1 MKLNAA
7 QLEAVNYIGGPCLV
21 LAGAGSG
28 KTRVITQKIV
38 HLISECSYSA
48 RNICAVTF
56 TNKAAKEMKERISA
70 ALSPDVIK
78 GLRVSTFH
86 SLGLEIIRHEYYS
99 LGISPNFSLFDE
111 YDSMSVMK
119 EIIEKAQGDL
129 SKDELKN
136 KCIYWLGAVSRF
148 KNDLRSPEEIL
159 EDRDPESQIAGLIY
173 SEYQHMMNSCN
184 AIDFDDLIYRTVR
197 LFRSNQDVLTRW
209 RSRIRYLLVDEY
221 QDTNQSQYE
230 LIRLLVSENQRFT
243 VVGDDDQSIYSWRG
257 AQPEN
262 IPRLRKDFPNLR
274 VIMLEENYRSCG
286 RILKCAN
293 ALIAH
298 NPHEY
303 IKKLHSGLEFGK
315 PIRVIEIP
323 KADQEGKK
331 LVTDLLGHHY
341 RYRTRFQDYAVLY
354 RGNYQSREIQK
365 ALAESN
371 IPYRVIGG
379 TSFFALSEIKD
390 FMCYLRVLVNDDD
403 NRAFLRIINTPRR
416 EIGAV
421 ALEHI
426 GKFAES
432 CSISLMQACM
442 DPRLRENIPARE
454 AGKFMGFAELVMK
467 LRKDLSGSHAHE
479 ILRALPDTLGYTDWL
494 RTDSGS
500 EKSAEFRIDN
510 VMTLVDWVE
519 RSMSGGPDSDDGPL
533 SFEEAVTRMALRELL
548 DREEQDF
555 ELDEV
560 QLMTLHSSKGL
571 EFPFVYMIGMEE
583 GLLPHKSAVE
593 TGNVEEERRLAYV
606 GMTRARQELTFMLCQ
621 ERKSRDQRD
630 RVCPEPSRFLK
641 ELPAE
646 DLDWKENGSLMT
658 RQERSDMLDAFFKD
672 AQAFLDRQ

>member
-56 TNKAAKEMKERISA
+56 TNKAAREMKERISA
-70 ALSPDVIK
+70 ALSPDEIK

-136 KCIYWLGAVSRF
+136 KCLYWLGAVSRF
-148 KNDLRSPEEIL
+148 KNDLRSPEEVL
-159 EDRDPESQIAGLIY
+159 QDRDPESQIAGLIY
-173 SEYQHMMNSCN
+173 SEYQRMMSSCN
-184 AIDFDDLIYRTVR
+184 AIDFDDLIYKTVR

-262 IPRLRKDFPNLR
+262 IPRLREDFANLR

-303 IKKLHSGLEFGK
+303 VKKLHSGLEFGK

-341 RYRTRFQDYAVLY
+341 RYRTHFHDYAVLY

-371 IPYRVIGG
+371 IPFRVIGG

-432 CSISLMQACM
+432 HNLSLMQACM
-442 DPRLRENIPARE
+442 DSRLRENIPARE
-454 AGKFMGFAELVMK
+454 AGKFSGFAELVMK

-479 ILRALPDTLGYTDWL
+479 VLRALPDTLGYTEWL
-494 RTDSGS
+494 RVDSGS
-500 EKSAEFRIDN
+500 EKGAEFRIDN
-510 VMTLVDWVE
+510 VQTLVDWVE
-519 RSMSGGPDSDDGPL
+519 RAMSGGSGGDEGPQT
-533 SFEEAVTRMALRELL
+533 FEEAVTRMALRELL

-641 ELPAE
+641 ELPPE

-658 RQERSDMLDAFFKD
+658 KQERSDMLDAFFKD
-672 AQAFLDRQ
+672 AQAFLDKK

>member
-1 MKLNAA
+1 MRLNAA

-38 HLISECSYSA
+38 HLISNCSYSA

-56 TNKAAKEMKERISA
+56 TNKASKEMKERISA

-86 SLGLEIIRHEYYS
+86 SLGLEIIRHEYAA

-111 YDSMSVMK
+111 YDSLSVMK
-119 EIIEKAQGDL
+119 EIMEKAQGDL
-129 SKDELKN
+129 TKDELRD
-136 KCIYWLGAVSRF
+136 KCHYWLGAISRF
-148 KNDLRSPEEIL
+148 KNDLKSPEEIL

-173 SEYQHMMNSCN
+173 SEYQHMMKSCN
-184 AIDFDDLIYRTVR
+184 AIDFDDLIYKTVK
-197 LFRSNQDVLTRW
+197 LFRDNEEALTRW
-209 RSRIRYLLVDEY
+209 RYRIRYLLVDEY

-262 IPRLRKDFPNLR
+262 IPKLRTDFPNLR

-303 IKKLHSGLEFGK
+303 IKKLRSGLEFGK
-315 PIRVIEIP
+315 PLRVIEIP
-323 KADQEGKK
+323 HADQEGKK

-341 RYRTRFQDYAVLY
+341 RYRTKFQDYAILY

-371 IPYRVIGG
+371 IPFRVIGG
-379 TSFFALSEIKD
+379 TSFFAQSEIKD

-421 ALEHI
+421 SLEHI
-426 GKFAES
+426 GKFAEDNHL
-432 CSISLMQACM
+432 SLMQACM
-442 DPRLRENIPARE
+442 DPRLTGSIPGRE
-454 AGKFMGFAELVMK
+454 AGKFIAFAENIQR
-467 LRKDLSGSHAHE
+467 LRRDLSGTRAHE
-479 ILRALPDTLGYTDWL
+479 TLRNLPDALGYADWL
-494 RTDSGS
+494 RADSGS

-510 VMTLVDWVE
+510 VMTLIDWVD
-519 RSMSGGPDSDDGPL
+519 RSMTGSPDSDEGPQT
-533 SFEEAVTRMALRELL
+533 FEEAVTRMALRELL

-583 GLLPHKSAVE
+583 GLLPHKTAVE
-593 TGNVEEERRLAYV
+593 TGDVAEERRLAYV
-606 GMTRARQELTFMLCQ
+606 GMTRARKELTFMLCQ

-630 RVCPEPSRFLK
+630 KVHPEPSRFLK
-641 ELPAE
+641 ELPPE

-658 RQERSDMLDAFFKD
+658 KQERSDMLDAFFKD
-672 AQAFLDRQ
+672 AKAYLDKN